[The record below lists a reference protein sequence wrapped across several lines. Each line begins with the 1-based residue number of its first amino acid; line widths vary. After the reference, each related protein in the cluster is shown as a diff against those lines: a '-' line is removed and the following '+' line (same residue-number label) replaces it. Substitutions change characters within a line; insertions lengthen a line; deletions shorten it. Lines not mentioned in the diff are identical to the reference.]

1 MRITGLET
9 RSYRYPLDPPFR
21 AAWDPL
27 PRDHAEE
34 TLALVHSDEGL
45 TGVAGGAPLPDRAQL
60 ERLLKGVD
68 PFRTELVRE
77 ICETVDFHGGRP
89 WTVEVAV
96 WDLVGRALTTHLW
109 LLQERG
115 SVWLHA
121 TRTR

>member
-45 TGVAGGAPLPDRAQL
+45 TGVAGGAPLPDRALL
-60 ERLLKGVD
+60 ERLLNGVD

-89 WTVEVAV
+89 WTVEAAV
-96 WDLVGRALTTHLW
+96 WDLVGGALHKPHSSC
-109 LLQERG
+109 RG
-115 SVWLHA
+115 VPRVGLIHN
-121 TRTR
+121 